1 MNQQNNTNSGNLNN
15 QSNYESLTLQELKNL
30 AAKKEIRPSG
40 NKTSKDTWIQA
51 LEDYDSS
58 FKTSNKNSTN
68 EDLSSFNGLEQ
79 PEQESLTVSPQEF
92 LSDNPFKQGS
102 QEAQKYVLE
111 NIVTALDQRR
121 IDVNRLE
128 INLDGQNIFKMRDG
142 DVAKSTITDGQAELI
157 KQALNDSASF
167 KGSIKITNGSQVL
180 LQVKD
185 GIVLRDSLGLTK
197 SSTKVEINS
206 AAPAKYEKY
215 AQNVESKGLQA
226 TKDIAINAL
235 TDGVGQNQVKEMIKI
250 KDPGYQNLAASAG
263 EDAASK
269 TLDKIVTSASA
280 VVKNQNSPAKSEQM
294 RKAPAYAPRV

>member
-1 MNQQNNTNSGNLNN
+1 MNQQNNTNSGNLNQ
-15 QSNYESLTLQELKNL
+15 QSNYEALTLQELKNL
-30 AAKKEIRPSG
+30 AAKKAIRPSG

-51 LEDYDSS
+51 LEDDERSRQ
-58 FKTSNKNSTN
+58 TSNENSSN
-68 EDLSSFNGLEQ
+68 EDLSSFKGLEQ
-79 PEQESLTVSPQEF
+79 SEQESLTVSPPEF
-92 LSDNPFKQGS
+92 FSDNPFKQGS
-102 QEAQKYVLE
+102 QEAQNYVLE

-142 DVAKSTITDGQAELI
+142 DLAKSTITDQQAELI

-180 LQVKD
+180 LQIKD

-206 AAPAKYEKY
+206 AAPALYDKY
-215 AQNVESKGLQA
+215 AQNITSKGLRA

-250 KDPGYQNLAASAG
+250 RDPGYQNLASSAG
-263 EDAASK
+263 EDAAST

-294 RKAPAYAPRV
+294 RKAPAISSRI

>member
-1 MNQQNNTNSGNLNN
+1 MNELLITH
-15 QSNYESLTLQELKNL
+15 YSLLITH
-30 AAKKEIRPSG
+30 
-40 NKTSKDTWIQA
+40 
-51 LEDYDSS
+51 Y
-58 FKTSNKNSTN
+58 
-68 EDLSSFNGLEQ
+68 
-79 PEQESLTVSPQEF
+79 SL
-92 LSDNPFKQGS
+92 L
-102 QEAQKYVLE
+102 
-111 NIVTALDQRR
+111 
-121 IDVNRLE
+121 VN
-128 INLDGQNIFKMRDG
+128 
-142 DVAKSTITDGQAELI
+142 
-157 KQALNDSASF
+157 
-167 KGSIKITNGSQVL
+167 NGSQVL

-250 KDPGYQNLAASAG
+250 KDPGYQNLLASAG
-263 EDAASK
+263 EDAASN

-294 RKAPAYAPRV
+294 RKAPAYAPRI